1 MSGDRL
7 PPAGKTPPAERP
19 LEDDKQRRNLKQVAE
34 ASSIG
39 LMFPIA
45 IALGYGWGYGMDK
58 LFGTSPWLTYI
69 FAGFGVIAAF
79 INLFR
84 IGMKGE

>member
-1 MSGDRL
+1 MNFSPMD
-7 PPAGKTPPAERP
+7 K
-19 LEDDKQRRNLKQVAE
+19 KQRREFRQLYE

-45 IALGYGWGYGMDK
+45 IGLGFGIGYGLDK
-58 LFGTSPWLTYI
+58 LLGTSPWMKGI
-69 FAGFGVIAAF
+69 FTVFGMIAAF

-84 IGMKGE
+84 MAGGKDGS

>member
-1 MSGDRL
+1 M
-7 PPAGKTPPAERP
+7 
-19 LEDDKQRRNLKQVAE
+19 DDKQRREFRKAYE

-45 IALGYGWGYGMDK
+45 IGLGYGIGYGLDK
-58 LFGTSPWLTYI
+58 LFGTSPWLKGI
-69 FAGFGVIAAF
+69 FSLFGIIAAF

-84 IGMKGE
+84 MAGGTDGS

>member
-1 MSGDRL
+1 M
-7 PPAGKTPPAERP
+7 
-19 LEDDKQRRNLKQVAE
+19 DDKRRRELRQLYE

-45 IALGYGWGYGMDK
+45 IGMGFGIGYGLDK
-58 LFGTSPWLTYI
+58 LFGTSPWMKGI
-69 FAGFGVIAAF
+69 FTVFGVVAAF

-84 IGMKGE
+84 MAGGTDGS

>member
-1 MSGDRL
+1 M
-7 PPAGKTPPAERP
+7 A
-19 LEDDKQRRNLKQVAE
+19 DDPNRKKREYRQILE

-39 LMFPIA
+39 WMFPIA
-45 IALGYGWGYGMDK
+45 IGLGFGWGYWMDK
-58 LFGTSPWLTYI
+58 LFGTSPWLAAI

-84 IGMKGE
+84 MSGGSDGDKPGA